1 MNKLIGLRAVN
12 LVRGEPDRLAKFAQE
27 RHDFLIEG
35 RDAGTGIDDQ
45 DDSIGFTK
53 RRVSLSVNPSTNN
66 FVFNTTDGS
75 QFNYY
80 SFDRRTILNDLE
92 LLNIETNNYATNI
105 VRRGLWYLG
114 SFNGVR
120 TFLTDAIRFGRFAC
134 NLMSDNDWA
143 NLPENMVCTY
153 KPIKYT
159 QRIIKL

>member
-66 FVFNTTDGS
+66 FVF
-75 QFNYY
+75 
-80 SFDRRTILNDLE
+80 R
-92 LLNIETNNYATNI
+92 
-105 VRRGLWYLG
+105 VRVEPAGID
-114 SFNGVR
+114 
-120 TFLTDAIRFGRFAC
+120 DANVPC
-134 NLMSDNDWA
+134 KVL
-143 NLPENMVCTY
+143 
-153 KPIKYT
+153 
-159 QRIIKL
+159 KLAVPAISR